1 MIFCRSNARTH
12 GQKFVAVLCTVTISF
27 VLASLPYKAT
37 LTDSALELSLQS
49 ALAKNGGNGGNGN
62 GGGGGSGNGNGGG
75 NGNGKGGSNS
85 SSSSR
90 SSSSSSTGAKAKAT
104 TVGTFGSI
112 LKIRHVEGI
121 SEEIRN
127 GRYIMKDGRGRT
139 IVNRRATSADQKR
152 LLSLID

>member
-1 MIFCRSNARTH
+1 MIFLSSNAKTSGR
-12 GQKFVAVLCTVTISF
+12 KFVAVLCTVTIGF
-27 VLASLPYKAT
+27 VFAGLPYKAT
-37 LTDSALELSLQS
+37 LSDSALELSLQS
-49 ALAKNGGNGGNGN
+49 ALAKNGGNGGGSGGGNGN
-62 GGGGGSGNGNGGG
+62 GGGNGGG

-85 SSSSR
+85 SSSS
-90 SSSSSSTGAKAKAT
+90 SSSSGARAKGAA
-104 TVGTFGSI
+104 VGTFGSI

-121 SEEIRN
+121 SEEIKN